1 MDEKEMIRIL
11 RAAAERVTAIPKMTD
26 AQKTE
31 ASFIASD
38 ILYVVWSMEDIVN
51 AAEEL
56 ENG

>member
-11 RAAAERVTAIPKMTD
+11 RAAAERVIAIPKMTD

-56 ENG
+56 ENE

>member
-1 MDEKEMIRIL
+1 MDEKEMVRIL
-11 RAAAERVTAIPKMTD
+11 RAAAERVCAIPNMTD

-38 ILYVVWSMEDIVN
+38 ILYVVWSMEDMIK

-56 ENG
+56 ENE